1 MKVKTPTQLIA
12 NERIIIL
19 LSFIFLFYN
28 KSIAQESFCREIA
41 ISYSLPSDPIEKE
54 AYKKVVR
61 DLTFIFSTLCSDC
74 CSYISLVE
82 VNEAVGRAEKTLEMV
97 SEEGNTPVRI
107 ALREPK
113 NLLSIQKTGFGA
125 GHYQFFL
132 KFEQLKKVP
141 DKEKTYILG
150 ETRETSLIHFSE
162 DELLSR
168 KDITRKKEI
177 GERLYSEIGINSKKL
192 NDFLVKN
199 DKEEKQTTV
208 IDRPSEIFKY
218 KLIYLKFIYG
228 NWIEK
233 DGLIGRLSEVIPI
246 DLAAELSISPHIINL
261 VTKEKQHIVLNEIAY
276 QYENWGIYDHN
287 TIAEMSKQS
296 GANALLIGKITDA
309 GDRKIMVAARIV
321 MMDTGETKVEE
332 YIIKP
337 RHRFQ
342 KTVPYVKTIRALA
355 KKICK
360 NIESQKI

>member
-125 GHYQFFL
+125 S
-132 KFEQLKKVP
+132 
-141 DKEKTYILG
+141 TI
-150 ETRETSLIHFSE
+150 SFS
-162 DELLSR
+162 
-168 KDITRKKEI
+168 
-177 GERLYSEIGINSKKL
+177 
-192 NDFLVKN
+192 
-199 DKEEKQTTV
+199 
-208 IDRPSEIFKY
+208 
-218 KLIYLKFIYG
+218 
-228 NWIEK
+228 
-233 DGLIGRLSEVIPI
+233 
-246 DLAAELSISPHIINL
+246 
-261 VTKEKQHIVLNEIAY
+261 
-276 QYENWGIYDHN
+276 
-287 TIAEMSKQS
+287 
-296 GANALLIGKITDA
+296 
-309 GDRKIMVAARIV
+309 
-321 MMDTGETKVEE
+321 
-332 YIIKP
+332 
-337 RHRFQ
+337 
-342 KTVPYVKTIRALA
+342 
-355 KKICK
+355 
-360 NIESQKI
+360 